1 MPNVTVALP
10 NIGGALCS
18 GSEVNVRIVGSN
30 YTTTV
35 GNGLHSEQFTA
46 LLSAMWSCLHEKA
59 WCDVGDGECVAL
71 HDPYGALERRLFA
84 QMVCRSS
91 LRMAC

>member
-1 MPNVTVALP
+1 MP
-10 NIGGALCS
+10 
-18 GSEVNVRIVGSN
+18 GSEVNFRIVGSI

-35 GNGLHSEQFTA
+35 GNGLHSEVYSA
-46 LLSAMWSCLHEKA
+46 PVGDVVLLEKA
-59 WCDVGDGECVAL
+59 WCDVGDGGYVAL

-84 QMVCRSS
+84 QMVYRSS